1 MDRDVLHINVSAF
14 PIGVER
20 VKDSAL
26 RERPVVIAPA
36 NSPRAVALS
45 VSREA
50 YLEGVRKGM
59 PVAVARKFCRGLI
72 VIPPN
77 EPLYR
82 KAAAALQTY
91 LDQYSP
97 LIEPWRA
104 GHLFL
109 DLTGTRRLF
118 GPAVDTGAKIQKEL
132 KARFSLR
139 SAVGLAT
146 NKLVS
151 RVASRVIRPRGVCD
165 VFPGGERVFLAPL
178 PVEVL
183 PGIGEAAEVKLS
195 ELNIGRVGELAGISP
210 EHLFLAFG
218 SLGYRLHRYALGRD
232 DSPVRPAERA
242 LAIREE
248 ETLAEDSNDDRVVLG
263 VLYLLVERAGR
274 RLRQVQHRAGMVRL
288 ELTYADHVSAWR
300 QVRLTDPTDLDGAL
314 FAAAKRLLE
323 SVWTRRTR
331 VRYLGLSLKEL
342 SPEPRQL
349 RLFPEAAAEVKER
362 GLVAALD
369 QLRSRFGEKAVRYG
383 RIGKEEK
390 FDPQITPISQ
400 IQKKN

>member
-20 VKDSAL
+20 VMNSAL

-36 NSPRAVALS
+36 SSVRAVALA

-59 PVAVARKFCRGLI
+59 PVTSAKKFCRGLI

-82 KAAAALQTY
+82 RASAAVLDY

-104 GHLFL
+104 GHLYL

-118 GPAVDTGAKIQKEL
+118 GPPVDTGAKIQKEL

-139 SAVGLAT
+139 SAVGLAS

-165 VFPGGERVFLAPL
+165 VFPGGEGIFLAPL

-183 PGIGEAAEVKLS
+183 PGLDEKAEATLS
-195 ELNIGRVGELAGISP
+195 DLNLARVGELAALPP
-210 EHLFLAFG
+210 EHLVLAFG
-218 SLGYRLHRYALGRD
+218 PFGYRLHRFARGRD

-242 LAIREE
+242 PVIREE
-248 ETLAEDSNDDRVVLG
+248 ETLAEDSNDDRVILG
-263 VLYLLVERAGR
+263 VLYLLVERAAR
-274 RLRQVQHRAGMVRL
+274 RLRQIQRLAGAVRL
-288 ELTYADHVSAWR
+288 EITYADHVSVSR
-300 QVRLTDPTDLDGAL
+300 QARLAQPGDLDGPL
-314 FAAAKRLLE
+314 FDAARHLLE
-323 SVWTRRTR
+323 SAWTRRTR
-331 VRYLGLSLKEL
+331 LRYLGLSLKDLVEA
-342 SPEPRQL
+342 PRQL
-349 RLFPEAAAEVKER
+349 RLFAEDQGQER
-362 GLVAALD
+362 ALVSALD
-369 QLRSRFGEKAVRYG
+369 QLRRRFGETAVRHG
-383 RIGKEEK
+383 RVVGSR
-390 FDPQITPISQ
+390 Q
-400 IQKKN
+400 

>member
-1 MDRDVLHINVSAF
+1 MDRDVLHLNISAF

-20 VKDSAL
+20 VVNSAL
-26 RERPVVIAPA
+26 RDRPVVIAPP
-36 NSPRAVALS
+36 SSVRAVALA

-59 PVAVARKFCRGLI
+59 PVASAKKFCRGLV

-82 KAAAALQTY
+82 RAAHALLEY

-104 GHLFL
+104 GHLYL

-118 GPAVDTGAKIQKEL
+118 GPPVDTGAKIQKEL

-139 SAVGLAT
+139 SAVGLAS

-165 VFPGGERVFLAPL
+165 VFPGGEGIFLAPL
-178 PVEVL
+178 PVDVL
-183 PGIGEAAEVKLS
+183 PGLDEKAEATLS
-195 ELNIGRVGELAGISP
+195 DLNLARVGELAALPP

-218 SLGYRLHRYALGRD
+218 PFGYRLHRFALGRD

-242 LAIREE
+242 PVIREE
-248 ETLAEDSNDDRVVLG
+248 ETLAEDSNDDRVILG
-263 VLYLLVERAGR
+263 VLYLLVERAAR
-274 RLRQVQHRAGMVRL
+274 RLRKIQRLASAIRL
-288 ELTYADHVSAWR
+288 EVIYADHVSASR
-300 QVRLTDPTDLDGAL
+300 QIRLAEPGDLDGPL
-314 FAAAKRLLE
+314 FEAARRLLE
-323 SVWTRRTR
+323 SAWTRRTR
-331 VRYLGLSLKEL
+331 LRYLGLSLKEL
-342 SPEPRQL
+342 IAAPRQL
-349 RLFPEAAAEVKER
+349 RLFPEALAELKER
-362 GLVAALD
+362 ALVSALD
-369 QLRSRFGEKAVRYG
+369 ALRSRFGEKAVRYG
-383 RIGKEEK
+383 RVVGSRCIDTQGWHTGR
-390 FDPQITPISQ
+390 PM
-400 IQKKN
+400 